1 MSVAKEN
8 VMPENVMDADVE
20 YQPGNKLLPF
30 RIRDLCQFNIQDGKP
45 SLIKIENGAK
55 GVLDWFDNEMRLT
68 GYQDMLINDD
78 SGLLVTKA
86 EWRMELS
93 LIETVRM
100 LKDTYFRSIQYH
112 KIRTKDGFVIRPHFF
127 LHFSEKQYVNYGCMN
142 VWAEQPSGHVSALMA
157 MINSTR
163 ALDLNCLCVC
173 KLESTDTIQNYR
185 LTNACILTYGE
196 GREIT
201 IDNDDKFDIHG
212 FQLWNFMVRNNRK
225 TYISVSKG
233 LTASSPFYLFIFKS
247 I

>member
-1 MSVAKEN
+1 MLAEKVID
-8 VMPENVMDADVE
+8 NVMDADVE
-20 YQPGNKLLPF
+20 FQPDNKLLPF
-30 RIRDLCQFNIQDGKP
+30 RIRSVCQFNIQDGKP

-68 GYQDMLINDD
+68 SYQQMLINDDD

-86 EWRMELS
+86 EWRMEMT

-112 KIRTKDGFVIRPHFF
+112 KTRTKDGFVIRPHFF
-127 LHFSEKQYVNYGCMN
+127 LHFSSEKEYVNYGCVN
-142 VWAEQPSGHVSALMA
+142 VWAEPPSGHITSLMGL
-157 MINSTR
+157 INSTR
-163 ALDLNCLCVC
+163 ALDLNLLCVC

-185 LTNACILTYGE
+185 LTNACILTYGGE
-196 GREIT
+196 GRKIT
-201 IDNDDKFDIHG
+201 IDDDETFELHS

-225 TYISVSKG
+225 SYISVSKG
-233 LTASSPFYLFIFKS
+233 SSPCYLFIFKS